1 MGHSYGNLQPRQEDT
16 GSSSWSMWNLYSQ
29 IQNSLVTTNSN
40 VLDILMFHMI
50 ENCQNKR
57 VLSGEQKL
65 AFLKKSVKC
74 QLKVEYYTCHF
85 ILSLGDPSTQ
95 AWVTLATNDS
105 YALGALVLASSLRRS
120 GTTRYV

>member
-65 AFLKKSVKC
+65 AFLKKKC
-74 QLKVEYYTCHF
+74 EMS
-85 ILSLGDPSTQ
+85 IES
-95 AWVTLATNDS
+95 
-105 YALGALVLASSLRRS
+105 
-120 GTTRYV
+120 